1 MNTFKKPII
10 NLITFVVISFC
21 FIVNMICVTQA
32 QSYVSQKGS
41 EEDIK
46 IQLESELKNSI
57 PFLEETDRDNVTI
70 INTDL
75 GYSYNEKEG
84 LLKIDVYKVDGNGMV
99 TLKTGQ
105 KVPVLQEKELDLSND
120 IGTLATYEPYRRVK
134 SKNGYRKCEG
144 YINLPTSSNLRGVD
158 SSGEAAY
165 NYFGIENTSGVNDE
179 CGLFYASGIYN
190 NKWWVYHNF
199 NGTWVADWKPTSGI
213 SPGTRVFM
221 RLYVPQDNQLAFR
234 YEYSGGSETIL
245 YTSGCGST
253 KFDASSSQKLRRLT
267 TLLVN
272 NTNSYSRNNIWQNIY
287 IATPANMHLWGTSDT
302 SEHISTSYVSVTET
316 NKYYNETVNI
326 NIP

>member
-1 MNTFKKPII
+1 MINTFKKPII
-10 NLITFVVISFC
+10 NLITVVVISFC
-21 FIVNMICVTQA
+21 FLVNMICVTQA
-32 QSYVSQKGS
+32 QTSVSQKRS

-84 LLKIDVYKVDGNGMV
+84 LMKIDVYKVDKNGMV

-105 KVPVLQEKELDLSND
+105 KIPVLQEKELDLSYD
-120 IGTLATYEPYRRVK
+120 SGILATYEPYRRVK
-134 SKNGYRKCEG
+134 SNNGYRKCEG
-144 YINLPTSSNLRGVD
+144 YINLPSSSNLRGVD

-165 NYFGIENTSGVNDE
+165 NYFGIENTYGVNDE
-179 CGLFYASGIYN
+179 CGLFYASGTYN

-199 NGTWVADWKPTSGI
+199 NGNWVWDMKPTGGI

-253 KFDASSSQKLRRLT
+253 KYNGANQKLRRLT

-272 NTNSYSRNNIWQNIY
+272 NTNSYSRDNIWQNIY
-287 IATPANMHLWGTSDT
+287 IATPSNMHLWGTSDT
-302 SEHISTSYVSVTET
+302 SGVTTTNYVSVTET
-316 NKYYNETVNI
+316 NRYYNETVNI